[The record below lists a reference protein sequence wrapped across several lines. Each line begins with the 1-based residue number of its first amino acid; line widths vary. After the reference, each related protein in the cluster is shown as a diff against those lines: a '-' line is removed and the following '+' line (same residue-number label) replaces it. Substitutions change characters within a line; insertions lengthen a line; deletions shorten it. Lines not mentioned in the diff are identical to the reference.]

1 MSWSGLFSSSF
12 CDSLTKLSHLIS
24 MPNPLFKQQPKNPK
38 PIKIESLS
46 EWVGLSEWEWGFYME
61 EEECKSGSKSIAE
74 RRAAKC
80 GFNAQ
85 SLNKTALFRTA
96 TPLASSSPA
105 ARSPRLTIP
114 PGISP
119 AALLDSPIMLPNTQV
134 SFLSLLL
141 LLLLFFNS
149 SFYLFFHSASSLLF
163 IIFKCSLVINLWGL
177 V

>member
-1 MSWSGLFSSSF
+1 MAFLAHLSVSLSQSSLIWFPCQTLS
-12 CDSLTKLSHLIS
+12 SNNNPRIQNQLKLNHWV
-24 MPNPLFKQQPKNPK
+24 
-38 PIKIESLS
+38 S
-46 EWVGLSEWEWGFYME
+46 EWVSLSEWEWGFYME

-141 LLLLFFNS
+141 LLFFFFNS

>member
-1 MSWSGLFSSSF
+1 MSFKALLAHLSL
-12 CDSLTKLSHLIS
+12 SLTKHSHLIS
-24 MPNPLFKQQPKNPK
+24 MPNPLFKQQPRNPK
-38 PIKIESLS
+38 PIQIESLS
-46 EWVGLSEWEWGFYME
+46 EWVSFSEWGFYME

-141 LLLLFFNS
+141 LFFNS

>member
-1 MSWSGLFSSSF
+1 MAFLAHLSVTLSQSSLIWFPCQTLS
-12 CDSLTKLSHLIS
+12 SNNNPRIQNQLKLNHWV
-24 MPNPLFKQQPKNPK
+24 
-38 PIKIESLS
+38 S
-46 EWVGLSEWEWGFYME
+46 EWVSFSEWEWGFYME

-141 LLLLFFNS
+141 LFNS

>member
-1 MSWSGLFSSSF
+1 MAFLAHLSVSLSQSSLIWFPCQTLS
-12 CDSLTKLSHLIS
+12 SNNNPRIQNQLKLNHWV
-24 MPNPLFKQQPKNPK
+24 
-38 PIKIESLS
+38 S
-46 EWVGLSEWEWGFYME
+46 EWVSFSEWEWGFYME

-141 LLLLFFNS
+141 LLLLLFFNS

>member
-12 CDSLTKLSHLIS
+12 CVSFTKLSHLIS
-24 MPNPLFKQQPKNPK
+24 MPNPLFKQQPRNPK
-38 PIKIESLS
+38 PIQIESLS
-46 EWVGLSEWEWGFYME
+46 EWVSFSEWGFYME

-141 LLLLFFNS
+141 FLNVVWLLICGVWFSCEILIVFWV
-149 SFYLFFHSASSLLF
+149 F
-163 IIFKCSLVINLWGL
+163 ILIH
-177 V
+177 

>member
-1 MSWSGLFSSSF
+1 MSESEVFIWRKRNAKVGVKALQRGGQQSV
-12 CDSLTKLSHLIS
+12 DSMRRVSTKLR
-24 MPNPLFKQQPKNPK
+24 FF
-38 PIKIESLS
+38 
-46 EWVGLSEWEWGFYME
+46 GLLLRWLLL
-61 EEECKSGSKSIAE
+61 
-74 RRAAKC
+74 R
-80 GFNAQ
+80 Q
-85 SLNKTALFRTA
+85 L
-96 TPLASSSPA
+96 LA
-105 ARSPRLTIP
+105 PRLTIP

>member
-1 MSWSGLFSSSF
+1 
-12 CDSLTKLSHLIS
+12 
-24 MPNPLFKQQPKNPK
+24 
-38 PIKIESLS
+38 
-46 EWVGLSEWEWGFYME
+46 ME

-177 V
+177 I

>member
-1 MSWSGLFSSSF
+1 
-12 CDSLTKLSHLIS
+12 
-24 MPNPLFKQQPKNPK
+24 
-38 PIKIESLS
+38 
-46 EWVGLSEWEWGFYME
+46 ME

-141 LLLLFFNS
+141 LFNS